1 MAPSFSILSQRKSPS
16 SLAQPITYAVPLSL
30 PGAGQ
35 GRSSHHNENLVK
47 SLALF
52 VLALRGWFGA
62 VDKIAIVADI
72 VNHTKELLTATSL
85 QVGKTFIYGYMNTKS
100 KAYGLYSFARMKY
113 LTCLE
118 NYFSWH
124 LGKKKKNPKAF
135 CQILSYTT
143 CLANK
148 TLRQHD
154 STQSCLRIYLWILSV
169 ITVLLFANFSW
180 IWSFTYT
187 SKKHKDKVFLS
198 VFNVFSLLKV
208 FQMLF
213 Y

>member
-1 MAPSFSILSQRKSPS
+1 MGTCLIKYSHHHALLKSNIHRNSCDNQQQWSAKDTSFQKQRKDLVAPSFSILSQRKSPS

-52 VLALRGWFGA
+52 VLALREWFGA

-118 NYFSWH
+118 NYFS
-124 LGKKKKNPKAF
+124 
-135 CQILSYTT
+135 
-143 CLANK
+143 
-148 TLRQHD
+148 
-154 STQSCLRIYLWILSV
+154 
-169 ITVLLFANFSW
+169 
-180 IWSFTYT
+180 
-187 SKKHKDKVFLS
+187 
-198 VFNVFSLLKV
+198 
-208 FQMLF
+208 
-213 Y
+213 